1 MKTYHF
7 GMIPEKGSSLKSLL
21 KIGLVAGGAY
31 LAYQRL
37 YKGANNTQEQSPN
50 AGTVDFAGGADA
62 AAREAGDFAAKVLKA
77 AKRIPEAVRK

>member
-7 GMIPEKGSSLKSLL
+7 GMIPEKGGSLKSLL
-21 KIGLVAGGAY
+21 KVGLVAGGAY
-31 LAYQRL
+31 LAYQYL
-37 YKGANNTQEQSPN
+37 YKGTNNDQEQSPN
-50 AGTVDFAGGADA
+50 AGSPGATFSVDA